1 VSTRRLFFALWPDHR
16 QRDRMRDFISPIA
29 RLVEGRA
36 IDRRNWHV
44 TLAYIGEFPETRI
57 DELHEI
63 RQAIRF
69 EPFRLRWDRLEF
81 WPRPKIAALVPATVP
96 SELDCLVEDLKG
108 RIFAAG
114 VNPEYQRTYRP
125 HVTVVRNARTFETQ
139 RLAQSA
145 ITEWS
150 GFELVES
157 VSEAGETSYRP
168 IVKDF

>member
-1 VSTRRLFFALWPDHR
+1 
-16 QRDRMRDFISPIA
+16 MRDFISPIA